1 MILSG
6 QSSEEAI
13 AAAKR
18 ALDNHK
24 QFWFGSVKVE
34 SEFYDLGIMTK
45 EERLMAVDIA
55 LLEITARDRLGP
67 EPPGNVSHPS
77 SPFPTQPLYAFCW
90 QSQEYGKLMYFKFGV
105 GGSRRRPQLAVYSFH
120 ESKPRP

>member
-1 MILSG
+1 MILSV

-18 ALDNHK
+18 ALDHHK

-55 LLEITARDRLGP
+55 LLEITAQDRLGP

-77 SPFPTQPLYAFCW
+77 SPFPTQPRSEEHTSEL
-90 QSQEYGKLMYFKFGV
+90 QSLRHLVCRLLLE
-105 GGSRRRPQLAVYSFH
+105 
-120 ESKPRP
+120 